1 MLSLQNQNKA
11 VDDSRGDG
19 FDDANVPWRTRRSG
33 WHVSSCSMKVKFDM
47 IRFVPLWLYF
57 QKQLFEFNDHS
68 FNFRPKR
75 WVISIAT
82 IWIFHARLFKQATTV
97 PKNKHIFGIRELMLK
112 TLPLPNICYSFA
124 SCLLIFEK
132 MVSHRISIRI
142 HTILQALN
150 TLLGLQFTAWAFLL
164 KGRDNFLSKSHREVA
179 DLTKVKFGPFEG
191 RSRKSELSQ
200 RLAGFVYDITITRQK
215 FLSEAPKHDSD
226 FYFAWY
232 SAGNR

>member
-1 MLSLQNQNKA
+1 MITLLISDRK
-11 VDDSRGDG
+11 DG
-19 FDDANVPWRTRRSG
+19 LFPS
-33 WHVSSCSMKVKFDM
+33 
-47 IRFVPLWLYF
+47 PLF
-57 QKQLFEFNDHS
+57 GFFMPGFSNRQVQ
-68 FNFRPKR
+68 
-75 WVISIAT
+75 
-82 IWIFHARLFKQATTV
+82 V
-97 PKNKHIFGIRELMLK
+97 PKKKHICGIRELMLK
-112 TLPLPNICYSFA
+112 SLPLSNICYSFTR
-124 SCLLIFEK
+124 CILIFEK
-132 MVSHRISIRI
+132 MVSHWLSIRI

-164 KGRDNFLSKSHREVA
+164 KGRDNFLSKSHHEVA

-232 SAGNR
+232 SAGDSKKYPKNVSLLC

>member
-1 MLSLQNQNKA
+1 MPGFSNRQLQ
-11 VDDSRGDG
+11 
-19 FDDANVPWRTRRSG
+19 
-33 WHVSSCSMKVKFDM
+33 
-47 IRFVPLWLYF
+47 
-57 QKQLFEFNDHS
+57 
-68 FNFRPKR
+68 
-75 WVISIAT
+75 
-82 IWIFHARLFKQATTV
+82 V
-97 PKNKHIFGIRELMLK
+97 PKNKHICGIRELMLK
-112 TLPLPNICYSFA
+112 TLPLSNICYSFA
-124 SCLLIFEK
+124 RCLLIFEK
-132 MVSHRISIRI
+132 MVSHRLSIRI

-200 RLAGFVYDITITRQK
+200 RLAGFVYDITIIRQK

-232 SAGNR
+232 SAVLSLCVLVIDCTCCHWSRRSTKPF